1 MQAMPSDTNA
11 GKTRKKK
18 NKRKSNIKEKIEGKK
33 LHIPVHIA
41 EVLVAWIKMKIKT
54 FEKLA
59 ARFRESEQTKETRT
73 TKQNKPTKETRTT
86 KQNKQTKE
94 IRKKFGFY
102 SREGV

>member
-41 EVLVAWIKMKIKT
+41 EVLVA
-54 FEKLA
+54 
-59 ARFRESEQTKETRT
+59 
-73 TKQNKPTKETRTT
+73 
-86 KQNKQTKE
+86 
-94 IRKKFGFY
+94 
-102 SREGV
+102 

>member
-1 MQAMPSDTNA
+1 
-11 GKTRKKK
+11 
-18 NKRKSNIKEKIEGKK
+18 
-33 LHIPVHIA
+33 
-41 EVLVAWIKMKIKT
+41 MKIKT

-59 ARFRESEQTKETRT
+59 VRFRESEQTKETRT